1 MTFRGLPT
9 KNINYQMVEMVFFIE
24 IERTNL
30 SSSGQ
35 INYYI
40 LTKFAISLINSRSHS
55 FNLTQPGS
63 RSATM

>member
-30 SSSGQ
+30 SSSGE
-35 INYYI
+35 INYY
-40 LTKFAISLINSRSHS
+40 LTKFAKSFIISRSHS